1 MLNLT
6 RIGPN
11 GKENRDQD
19 QGNEID
25 GNMRDWKPPN
35 GGAKLGVNT
44 YEGLQHDANVLC
56 ECDESP
62 RTHRNVNAWASSTQL
77 NLEKD
82 KEDSFNPPLSF
93 FMKIMVWKCRGAL
106 SPNFCIIIMDMMKDS
121 NPDIFIVTETKVGGD
136 RTKEITNK
144 LPFDGV
150 VHTDTIGYAGG
161 L

>member
-11 GKENRDQD
+11 GKENQDQD

-82 KEDSFNPPLSF
+82 KEDSFNPP
-93 FMKIMVWKCRGAL
+93 
-106 SPNFCIIIMDMMKDS
+106 P
-121 NPDIFIVTETKVGGD
+121 
-136 RTKEITNK
+136 
-144 LPFDGV
+144 
-150 VHTDTIGYAGG
+150 
-161 L
+161 